1 MTALAQRVSK
11 TPMAPYIGVMQS
23 MDINDMNIVIDFLME
38 SVRLAEET
46 KRKADEFVGQHGQ
59 LCVGKRKPKRE
70 TKIRCESKI
79 MNITYCFSRLC
90 LLCLCLYPEKRQ
102 SALYSYHYYVKGEL
116 RQITAP
122 IVCLAARLSCLTAR
136 LFRL

>member
-70 TKIRCESKI
+70 TKIRCESKKI
-79 MNITYCFSRLC
+79 LHIVFQGLVCNVYAYTQRRGNLLFTHTITM
-90 LLCLCLYPEKRQ
+90 
-102 SALYSYHYYVKGEL
+102 
-116 RQITAP
+116 
-122 IVCLAARLSCLTAR
+122 
-136 LFRL
+136 